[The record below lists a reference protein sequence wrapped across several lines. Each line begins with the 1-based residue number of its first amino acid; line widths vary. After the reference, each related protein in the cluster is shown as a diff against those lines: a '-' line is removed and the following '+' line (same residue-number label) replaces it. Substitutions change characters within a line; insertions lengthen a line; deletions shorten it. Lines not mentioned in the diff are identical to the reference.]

1 MDTEAARCRDC
12 VFHPRQGTS
21 GKPMW
26 GCDYLILTGKM
37 RGCSSDHCIRYL
49 KRTAKIDKEYQR
61 GKWEV
66 QEGYKAYILE
76 QYAYPGKPIPTPLPS
91 AAPHETPG
99 KANPQEAARKS
110 AEERMQD
117 SNRRYYE
124 SHRDEI
130 AKRNRQYREKH
141 REAIRAY
148 NREYNRKKKERESE
162 NV

>member
-12 VFHPRQGTS
+12 AFHSRNTYGT
-21 GKPMW
+21 PIW
-26 GCDYLILTGKM
+26 GCDYLILTGKP

-49 KRTAKIDKEYQR
+49 KRTAKIDREYQR

-66 QEGYKAYILE
+66 REGYKAYILQ
-76 QYAYPGKPIPTPLPS
+76 QYAYPGKPVQTPFVP
-91 AAPHETPG
+91 AAPHPAPRVIQPQ
-99 KANPQEAARKS
+99 KAPKKS
-110 AEERMQD
+110 TEERMQD

>member
-1 MDTEAARCRDC
+1 MGAEADRCRDC
-12 VFHPRQGTS
+12 AFHSRNTYGT
-21 GKPMW
+21 PVW
-26 GCDYLILTGKM
+26 DCDYLILTGKP

-66 QEGYKAYILE
+66 REGYKAYILQ
-76 QYAYPGKPIPTPLPS
+76 QYAYPGKPVPTPFVP
-91 AAPHETPG
+91 AAPHAAPRVAQPQ
-99 KANPQEAARKS
+99 KAPKKS
-110 AEERMQD
+110 TEECMQA
-117 SNRRYYE
+117 SSRRYYE

-148 NREYNRKKKERESE
+148 NREYNRKKKEREAE

>member
-1 MDTEAARCRDC
+1 MGTEAPKCRDC
-12 VFHPRQGTS
+12 AFHPRDTYGTS
-21 GKPMW
+21 LW
-26 GCDYLILTGKM
+26 GCDYLILTGKP
-37 RGCSSDHCIRYL
+37 RGCSSEHCTRYL
-49 KRTAKIDKEYQR
+49 KRTAKIDREYQR

-66 QEGYKAYILE
+66 REGYKAYILE
-76 QYAYPGKPIPTPLPS
+76 QYAYPGKPIPTPVPS

-124 SHRDEI
+124 SHRAEI

-148 NREYNRKKKERESE
+148 NREYNRKKKEREAG